1 MSLTNVLA
9 EDRRLVALRLLSEG
23 GFRASESVLRKGLD
37 FFGHRIS
44 HELMRA
50 DLEFLREHGL
60 LRIEALHPPSGGE
73 LWLAHLTDA
82 GDEVARGVSVHPGV
96 ARRGPGD

>member
-1 MSLTNVLA
+1 MSLQNVLA
-9 EDRRLVALRLLSEG
+9 EDRRLVVLRLLSEG
-23 GFRASESVLRKGLD
+23 GFRANESVLRKGLD
-37 FFGHRIS
+37 AFGHRIA

-50 DLEFLREHGL
+50 DLAFLQEHGL
-60 LRIEALHPPSGGE
+60 LRIETLHPPSGTE
-73 LWLAHLTDA
+73 LWLAQLTDA